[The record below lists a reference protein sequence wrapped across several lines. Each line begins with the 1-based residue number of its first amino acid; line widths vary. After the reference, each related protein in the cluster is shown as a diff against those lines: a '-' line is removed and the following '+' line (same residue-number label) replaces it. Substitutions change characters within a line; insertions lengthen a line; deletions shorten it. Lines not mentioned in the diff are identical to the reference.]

1 MSQIDVLIDKDGN
14 VEVQTKGFSGPD
26 CKKAT
31 ADLER
36 ELGKTTGD
44 TLTPEYHHRV
54 PVTQKARG

>member
-1 MSQIDVLIDKDGN
+1 MPQIDVLIDKDGN
-14 VEVQTKGFSGPD
+14 VEVQPQGFGGSE

-36 ELGKTTGD
+36 ALGKTTGD